1 MLNFG
6 GVKKKHCEEEARC
19 NPGGTLMKRVVVE
32 LKPGQMV
39 PATKG
44 NSFMVAN
51 MAPCFVKNLA
61 LGSQIFE
68 EYGNI

>member
-6 GVKKKHCEEEARC
+6 GVKKNHCEEEARC

-61 LGSQIFE
+61 LGCQIFE